1 MDIGVEVVSI
11 ESMVRAHT
19 EGLDAVTNDME
30 PEGYPSL
37 RNHIVHAFQENRDAR
52 ESGGVNKLML
62 DSLRAYNGQYD
73 PEDWAKIK
81 MEGGS
86 TIYMNLTST
95 KCRAAISWIK
105 DILLAG
111 KEDAFSIE
119 PTPVVTLPV
128 SVVQMINDKV
138 SSDFELL
145 TKPEEE
151 PQEGQQKKP
160 PVDVVETLKES
171 QEYKRDLH
179 AAILE
184 ETNKEAQY
192 AFKITELQIKDQMKE
207 GKWEKAL
214 SEFIDDFCIFPTAF
228 IKGPI
233 VTKKK
238 RLKWVDGVV
247 EAVDD
252 YVLLNK
258 RISPLDIYP
267 SPEATSVT
275 DGDFIEHLRMSRKEV
290 ASLRGAEA
298 YDQEALKRV
307 LENDEGKGYPTGLDT
322 NIEDEKAREEMRE
335 DTHRANQ
342 NVFHGLHFFGTA
354 PLRMLREW
362 GMDEEK
368 LGIGEDNDELDIEA
382 ILVGKEIIK
391 CAINGDPLGRRPY
404 YSASF
409 QKRPGSI
416 WGTAPPFLMR
426 DIQKMCN
433 ACARSLSNNMGLSSG
448 PIMELN
454 VDRLADGQDVS
465 QLRPRD
471 VVQVTSDPSGS
482 QGRAINFFAIPSVA
496 NELLAVYK
504 EFEVK
509 ADDVTMIPRYAYGNE
524 RTGGAAQTASGL
536 SMLLESASKGIKDA
550 IRHIDEG
557 VIVPRVEQEFYITML
572 RGNHE
577 FSGDIN
583 VIAKGSQSLT
593 LAGAEQMRRN
603 EFLQTTANPIDQKIM
618 GVEGRAEILRTMA
631 EDLGLG
637 SNIIPNRQELKSK
650 EKKAA
655 KAAAQPSD
663 NVQAATIQNET
674 NMKIAS
680 DRNLLTAEEIKRKQA
695 KDQADVQLRAQEQ
708 EQRVRSDASKV
719 TASLQDT
726 KMKTDSKE
734 LQSNQAIALS
744 LKTGDKANNV

>member
-1 MDIGVEVVSI
+1 MDIGVEVASI
-11 ESMVRAHT
+11 DQMVRAHI
-19 EGLDAVTNDME
+19 EGLDSVTQEVE
-30 PEGYPSL
+30 PAANSSL

-73 PEDWAKIK
+73 PEDWSKIRD
-81 MEGGS
+81 EGGS

-95 KCRAAISWIK
+95 KVRAAISWIK

-111 KEDAFSIE
+111 REDAFSIE
-119 PTPVVTLPV
+119 PTPVVTLPATMI
-128 SVVQMINDKV
+128 QMINEKV
-138 SSDFELL
+138 ASDFEVM
-145 TKPEEE
+145 TKPPQAPEGQ
-151 PQEGQQKKP
+151 PQEQP
-160 PVDVVETLKES
+160 DIAETLKES

-179 AAILE
+179 ASVLE
-184 ETNKEAQY
+184 EINKEAQY
-192 AFKITELQIKDQMKE
+192 AFRIIETEIKDQMKE
-207 GKWEKAL
+207 GKWELAL

-233 VTKKK
+233 ITKKK
-238 RLKWVDGVV
+238 RLKWVDGKV
-247 EAVDD
+247 EATNE
-252 YVLLNK
+252 YVMLNK
-258 RISPLDIYP
+258 RISPLDVYP
-267 SPEATSVT
+267 SPEATSVM
-275 DGDFIEHLRMSRKEV
+275 DGNFIEHLRMSRMEV
-290 ASLRGAEA
+290 ASLVGAKG
-298 YDQEALKRV
+298 YDKAALKRV
-307 LENDEGKGYPTGLDT
+307 LENNEGKGYPTALDT

-354 PLRMLREW
+354 PIKMLREW
-362 GMDEEK
+362 GVPEDK
-368 LGIGEDNDELDIEA
+368 LGSLDEMEEVNIEA

-391 CAINGDPLGRRPY
+391 AVINDDPLGRRPY

-471 VVQVTSDPSGS
+471 VVQVTADPAGG
-482 QGRAINFFAIPSVA
+482 QGKAVNFFAIPSVA

-557 VIVPRVEQEFYITML
+557 VIIPRVEQEFYMTML
-572 RGNHE
+572 KRKHE

-583 VIAKGSQSLT
+583 VIARGSQSLT
-593 LAGAEQMRRN
+593 LAGAEQMRRT
-603 EFLQTTANPIDQKIM
+603 EFLQITANPIDQGIM
-618 GVEGRAEILRTMA
+618 GAEGRAEILRIMA

-650 EKKAA
+650 AKKAE
-655 KAAAQPSD
+655 AAAGEPSQQ
-663 NVQAATIQNET
+663 VQAAEIQNKT
-674 NMKIAS
+674 NMAIAQE
-680 DRNLLTAEEIKRKQA
+680 RNQLTAEEIKRKQA
-695 KDQADVQLRAQEQ
+695 KDQADVQLKAQEQ
-708 EQRVRSDASKV
+708 EQSARSDAARV

-726 KMKTDSKE
+726 KMKTDSEE

-744 LKTGDKANNV
+744 LRTGDKANNV